1 MKVFMVIYNNGMF
14 YKDEDNDTH
23 PVAIFSNREAAEQ
36 YAVNYAD
43 IAKAEDNNWEYPT
56 YSIEEWEVKHEHIP
70 VPIPPKDNYL
80 EEEEYYSSPKEEE

>member
-1 MKVFMVIYNNGMF
+1 
-14 YKDEDNDTH
+14 
-23 PVAIFSNREAAEQ
+23 
-36 YAVNYAD
+36 VNYAD